1 MEPNNMNP
9 AGMPNMQNQPGMGSQ
24 SVGQNAMEQALAETS
39 ASPAPASVP
48 MGAPVKKSGK
58 GMLYGMIVFMILA
71 IGGIGFGAWAMMDGN
86 TQKANLERQIS
97 DLREQNNMLQDQIA
111 DEGGMGIEDS
121 VKLNPIYEGFQ
132 DEDAEAYIPKIGKNG
147 IVRFTIRN
155 EDSSTVAGCYVYDP
169 ETGEGESCSLSG
181 FEGRVSKIVAGTRA
195 KQSVTDSAVLLLMED
210 GSVYAAPLSDQ
221 DEFVVKKIE
230 LDKFVVDIVHVNQSF
245 VLRFADNTMQ
255 YVTDW
260 SQWGY

>member
-1 MEPNNMNP
+1 MDPNNMNA
-9 AGMPNMQNQPGMGSQ
+9 AGMPNEPSQ
-24 SVGQNAMEQALAETS
+24 SSAVEQALAEEPMTPSS
-39 ASPAPASVP
+39 ASASMGMP
-48 MGAPVKKSGK
+48 MKKSGK
-58 GMLYGMIVFMILA
+58 GMLYGMIIFIILA
-71 IGGIGFGAWAMMDGN
+71 IGGIGFGVWAMMDGN
-86 TQKANLERQIS
+86 TQKANLEKQIS

-147 IVRFTIRN
+147 IVRLTIRN
-155 EDSSTVAGCYVYDP
+155 EDSSTMAGCYVYDP

-230 LDKFVVDIVHVNQSF
+230 LDKFVEDIVHVNQSF